1 MRTKHLTAAFLIT
14 LILSC
19 KDTYEDTCK
28 DMIWDFTNYEFFIS
42 VINESGEN
50 LLDPE
55 TKGNLL
61 DGGVWITYKGETYNM
76 KEVQSIN
83 TRYLPP
89 SPLSLR
95 YYPKNENNSNSLIL
109 GFGEFSPTENYKREE
124 FTIHWED
131 GTNDKIEFDCYIIW
145 EDDCEP
151 EVQKA
156 LYLNGKQISA
166 GEYAKVTIIKK

>member
-1 MRTKHLTAAFLIT
+1 MRTKHLIAAFLIT

-28 DMIWDFTNYEFFIS
+28 DMIWGFTNYEFFIS

-55 TKGNLL
+55 TDGNLL
-61 DGGVWITYKGETYNM
+61 DGGVWITYKDETYNM

-95 YYPKNENNSNSLIL
+95 YYQKMRLQ
-109 GFGEFSPTENYKREE
+109 FSPSK
-124 FTIHWED
+124 F
-131 GTNDKIEFDCYIIW
+131 
-145 EDDCEP
+145 
-151 EVQKA
+151 
-156 LYLNGKQISA
+156 
-166 GEYAKVTIIKK
+166 